1 MENKDK
7 ERTRTENDK
16 LLQSGIKVILGGKE
30 YDIKPLTIKYSS
42 DWRKRSI
49 PLIQYF
55 IHLSILNTDSP
66 ETMEAAIGKLF
77 TEEIDKIIDS
87 FFEYARELDRAAI
100 SEIATDGEIMTAF
113 MEVFDAFVAP
123 FGAIPKEMAKTVS
136 Q

>member
-1 MENKDK
+1 MANKPK
-7 ERTRTENDK
+7 ETIRTEEDK
-16 LLQSGIKVILGGKE
+16 LLQSGVKVIFGGVE
-30 YDIKPLTIKYSS
+30 YEVKPLPIRYSS
-42 DWRKRSI
+42 AWRKKSI

-55 IHLSILNTDSP
+55 INLSNMNTDASGA
-66 ETMEAAIGKLF
+66 MEEAIGKLF
-77 TEEIDKIIDS
+77 TEKIDEIIES